1 MSGGGVA
8 TRGVFGAQRRGVLP
22 ARVGGGDEVTGAV
35 RALREVAAFAG
46 VRRRREFAGVR
57 GPRPNT
63 TLSFPRRRRDVV
75 VRERPLDDVR
85 AVASSR
91 GRNSRARVRAASG
104 SACFT
109 GRTRPATTRPSL
121 SRTTTRRGMEM
132 WTSPRRRRA
141 RTSATTS
148 WRLSEPS
155 ARRALLWCRDSVPC
169 ASCCSTRPCCH
180 PATRAR
186 ARGTC
191 SRLGARLRTRTRS
204 SSNIASC
211 DNRRPTYVFVVTR
224 TSFVGIGFSAGRGVL
239 P

>member
-1 MSGGGVA
+1 MGVVMSGGGVA

-91 GRNSRARVRAASG
+91 GRNSRARVRAA
-104 SACFT
+104 
-109 GRTRPATTRPSL
+109 
-121 SRTTTRRGMEM
+121 
-132 WTSPRRRRA
+132 
-141 RTSATTS
+141 
-148 WRLSEPS
+148 
-155 ARRALLWCRDSVPC
+155 
-169 ASCCSTRPCCH
+169 
-180 PATRAR
+180 
-186 ARGTC
+186 GT
-191 SRLGARLRTRTRS
+191 
-204 SSNIASC
+204 
-211 DNRRPTYVFVVTR
+211 
-224 TSFVGIGFSAGRGVL
+224 AG
-239 P
+239 